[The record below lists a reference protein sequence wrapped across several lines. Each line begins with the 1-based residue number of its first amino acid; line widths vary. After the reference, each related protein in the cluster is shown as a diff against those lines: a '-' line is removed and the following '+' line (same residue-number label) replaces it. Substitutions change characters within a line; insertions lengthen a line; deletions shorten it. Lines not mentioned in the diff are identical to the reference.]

1 MLCKLSQ
8 TRSGVLQVVQCER
21 LAGGDRRIGPVCKLC
36 GPQGTVAMDAVQQRR
51 NYAFGED
58 APVAAVAVHRWELA
72 VSEIVHER
80 RPREVRI
87 LLWREDAVTIAYAN
101 RATHLP
107 G

>member
-1 MLCKLSQ
+1 MS
-8 TRSGVLQVVQCER
+8 
-21 LAGGDRRIGPVCKLC
+21 
-36 GPQGTVAMDAVQQRR
+36 
-51 NYAFGED
+51 
-58 APVAAVAVHRWELA
+58 APKTSIHLRARGWELA